1 MGKFTRIPQNTFQG
15 LQLDAGVL
23 LYHFDPE
30 HPDVKEEDIICPT
43 TGGINATCKPTYSD
57 FGEDVDNCP
66 TNTMELKHLDGW
78 NCGLS
83 FTSLGTTPES
93 IRLALG
99 AADLVGKTK
108 IVPRRDLKQSD
119 FRDVWWVGD
128 RADGGMVATRLI
140 NALSTAGL
148 SLQTTKNG
156 KGQVSVELTGH
167 VSIDAQEVMPMEFYS
182 AAPTAVA
189 SIPNQDHTMLGKQ
202 VSEFVTPDTTV
213 SNDGVVKGTL
223 KHVTGFTAFNEGNPG
238 EQEGNYFPFLLNTT
252 GTKMTIKKNGT
263 AAPDKTNMA
272 FDPEILLRVGS
283 KSDTFSVEV
292 DGKPYISLD
301 FSAATL
307 LSE

>member
-43 TGGINATCKPTYSD
+43 TGGIKATCAPTYSD

>member
-43 TGGINATCKPTYSD
+43 TGGINAKCAPTYSD

-167 VSIDAQEVMPMEFYS
+167 VSIKSQDTMPMEFYS
-182 AAPTAVA
+182 AAPPAVA